1 VRARSR
7 EEFEALFRAHYA
19 SVFGSVLLIVHDR
32 GRAEEVTQD
41 AFLKLYERWTAVNW
55 VVENPPAWVH
65 QVAVRAAIRRA
76 QREKVV
82 PVAEPVERATAD
94 QVPDVDLVNA
104 IAHLAPKQRAAVVLF
119 YLEDRPV
126 EEIARVM
133 GTSTSTVKQHLHR
146 ARARLAEVLQ
156 EEEEA
161 VDDVS

>member
-1 VRARSR
+1 M
-7 EEFEALFRAHYA
+7 FRAHYA
-19 SVFGSVLLIVHDR
+19 SVFASVLLIVHDR

-55 VVENPPAWVH
+55 VVEYPPAWVH

-82 PVAEPVERATAD
+82 PVAEPVDRATAEV
-94 QVPDVDLVNA
+94 VPDVDLVNA
-104 IAHLAPKQRAAVVLF
+104 IGMLAPKQRAAVVLF

-146 ARARLAEVLQ
+146 ARARLADVLK
-156 EEEEA
+156 EEA

>member
-1 VRARSR
+1 M
-7 EEFEALFRAHYA
+7 FRAHYA
-19 SVFGSVLLIVHDR
+19 SVFASVLLIVHDR

-55 VVENPPAWVH
+55 VVEYPPAWVH

-76 QREKVV
+76 TREKVV
-82 PVAEPVERATAD
+82 PVAEPVDRAITD

-104 IAHLAPKQRAAVVLF
+104 IGLLAPKQRAAVVLF

-146 ARARLAEVLQ
+146 ARARLAEALK
-156 EEEEA
+156 EEA

>member
-1 VRARSR
+1 M
-7 EEFEALFRAHYA
+7 FRAHYA

-55 VVENPPAWVH
+55 VVEYPPAWVH

-76 QREKVV
+76 TREKVV
-82 PVAEPVERATAD
+82 PVAEPVDRATTD
-94 QVPDVDLVNA
+94 RVPDVDLVNA
-104 IAHLAPKQRAAVVLF
+104 IGVLAPKQRAAVVLF

-156 EEEEA
+156 EEA

>member
-1 VRARSR
+1 V
-7 EEFEALFRAHYA
+7 FRAHYA
-19 SVFGSVLLIVHDR
+19 SVFASVLLIVHDR

-55 VVENPPAWVH
+55 VVEYPPAWVH

-76 QREKVV
+76 TREKVV
-82 PVAEPVERATAD
+82 PVAEPVDRAITD

-104 IAHLAPKQRAAVVLF
+104 IGLLAPKQRAAVVLF

-146 ARARLAEVLQ
+146 ARARLAEVLK
-156 EEEEA
+156 EEA

>member
-1 VRARSR
+1 M
-7 EEFEALFRAHYA
+7 FRAHYA
-19 SVFGSVLLIVHDR
+19 SVFASVLLIVHDR

-41 AFLKLYERWTAVNW
+41 AFLKLYERWTALNW
-55 VVENPPAWVH
+55 VVEYPPAWVH

-82 PVAEPVERATAD
+82 PVAEPVDRATAEV
-94 QVPDVDLVNA
+94 VPDVDLVNA
-104 IAHLAPKQRAAVVLF
+104 IGMLAPKQRAAVVLF

-146 ARARLAEVLQ
+146 ARARLAEVLK
-156 EEEEA
+156 EEA

>member
-1 VRARSR
+1 M
-7 EEFEALFRAHYA
+7 FRAHYP

-55 VVENPPAWVH
+55 VVEYPPAWVH
-65 QVAVRAAIRRA
+65 QVAVRDAIRRA
-76 QREKVV
+76 TREKVV
-82 PVAEPVERATAD
+82 PVAEPVDQATAD
-94 QVPDVDLVNA
+94 VVPDLDLINA
-104 IAHLAPKQRAAVVLF
+104 IALLAPKQRAAVVLF

-146 ARARLAEVLQ
+146 ARARLAEVLK
-156 EEEEA
+156 EEA

>member
-1 VRARSR
+1 M
-7 EEFEALFRAHYA
+7 FRTHYA

-41 AFLKLYERWTAVNW
+41 AFLKLYERWTAVSW
-55 VVENPPAWVH
+55 VVENRPAWVH
-65 QVAVRAAIRRA
+65 RVAVRDAIRRA
-76 QREKVV
+76 TREKVV
-82 PVAEPVERATAD
+82 PVASPVERATAD
-94 QVPDVDLVNA
+94 VVPDVDLINA
-104 IAHLAPKQRAAVVLF
+104 IALLAPKQRAAVVLF

-146 ARARLAEVLQ
+146 ARARLAEVLK
-156 EEEEA
+156 EEA

>member
-1 VRARSR
+1 MRARSR
-7 EEFEALFRAHYA
+7 EEFEAVFRAHYA

-55 VVENPPAWVH
+55 VVEYPPAWVH
-65 QVAVRAAIRRA
+65 QVAVRDAIRRA
-76 QREKVV
+76 TREKVV
-82 PVAEPVERATAD
+82 PVAEPVDRATAD
-94 QVPDVDLVNA
+94 VVPDVDLINA
-104 IAHLAPKQRAAVVLF
+104 IALLAPKQRAAVVLF

-156 EEEEA
+156 EEA